1 MKSKKKWWILSGVLV
16 VLLAVGIGL
25 SLARAPVDRI
35 LTPQEAAGYQ
45 VYDVVLPEGESSA
58 FSYVLSCCQTEVKN
72 GNTLY
77 HPSEGLKAA
86 LSQCERIVAVSV
98 SEWEGEQFLHLTY
111 EGLDGEDVYLNYRE
125 DGTLI
130 TRQVYFPARD
140 LQITY
145 EAETGETRLVSP
157 IRFGSGKL

>member
-1 MKSKKKWWILSGVLV
+1 MNEKQKWWMLGIVLV

-25 SLARAPVDRI
+25 SLSRPPVDRI
-35 LTPQEAAGYQ
+35 LTCQEAAGYQ
-45 VYDVVLPEGESSA
+45 VYDVILPEGESSPYA
-58 FSYVLSCCQTEVKN
+58 CLYAHYQTYQADAEA
-72 GNTLY
+72 GLEAMEAALY
-77 HPSEGLKAA
+77 HCREVVA
-86 LSQCERIVAVSV
+86 LSL
-98 SEWEGEQFLHLTY
+98 SEWEGKHFLHLTY

-125 DGTLI
+125 DGTLV

-145 EAETGETRLVSP
+145 EAETGETRLVFP

>member
-1 MKSKKKWWILSGVLV
+1 M

-25 SLARAPVDRI
+25 SLSRPPVDRI

-45 VYDVVLPEGESSA
+45 VYDVVLPEGESSPFA
-58 FSYVLSCCQTEVKN
+58 YLYSLYQAYQTDEN
-72 GNTLY
+72 AGLEAMEAALY
-77 HPSEGLKAA
+77 HCREVVA
-86 LSQCERIVAVSV
+86 LSL

-140 LQITY
+140 MRITY
-145 EAETGETRLVSP
+145 EDETGNTRMVSP
-157 IRFGSGKL
+157 IRFGNGKL

>member
-1 MKSKKKWWILSGVLV
+1 MNEKQKWWMLGIVLV
-16 VLLAVGIGL
+16 LLLAVGIGL
-25 SLARAPVDRI
+25 SLARPPVDRI

-45 VYDVVLPEGESSA
+45 VYDVVLPEGESSPYA
-58 FSYVLSCCQTEVKN
+58 YLYSLYQAYEADNEAGLEAMEAA
-72 GNTLY
+72 LY
-77 HPSEGLKAA
+77 HCKEVVA
-86 LSQCERIVAVSV
+86 LSL
-98 SEWEGEQFLHLTY
+98 SEWEGKHFLHLTY

-140 LQITY
+140 MQITY
-145 EAETGETRLVSP
+145 ESETGDTRMVSP

>member
-58 FSYVLSCCQTEVKN
+58 FSYVLSCCQTEEKN
-72 GNTLY
+72 GNTRY
-77 HPSEGLKAA
+77 HPSEALNAA
-86 LSQCERIVAVSV
+86 LFHCEQIVAVGV
-98 SEWEGEQFLHLTY
+98 TEWEGEQFLHLTY
-111 EGLDGEDVYLNYRE
+111 EGLDREDVYLKYSE
-125 DGTLI
+125 DGNLI

-140 LQITY
+140 MQITY